1 MSRNA
6 SLASLSV
13 LSLGF
18 VVLGCGGTEG
28 NNVSCGDGTHL
39 EGTTCVSNGATD
51 GGADG
56 DETTPLVKGPKFDG
70 ITSLSS
76 ASATSLFVTWNPATD
91 ALTATALIKYRVYVG
106 TTAGGQNYSAAT
118 LTSPPGAS
126 SVLLT
131 GLTPGSEY
139 FVVVRAVNAL
149 GEEDTNKVEKSAKA
163 LDDSKP
169 PVFDGATK
177 AESADG
183 SAVKLSWTAA
193 KDEITAPEGL
203 VYLVYY
209 ATDAGKENLTVPSF
223 VSAPGAT
230 SIVVKGLPK
239 PKTKYYFK
247 VRARDAAGN
256 TDLNTVEVSA
266 DSGPDVAP
274 PVFSGCIDATTK
286 DAVSITVRWNPAT
299 DDVTPQGAIR
309 YNVYGGKDAKS
320 VDFTKPLATFT
331 GGDNGLVSGLKP
343 STEYF
348 LVCKAQDAADN
359 EDENKSVWVAK
370 TSEDGTPPNFL
381 GLDSVTNVTATTADL
396 AWKDAIDDKSATA
409 DIVYDVYESTTAG
422 GQDFTAP
429 PRATSE
435 KGATK
440 MTLTGISP
448 ATKLFWVVRARD
460 AAGNRDSNKVEKNGT
475 TAVSFSLN
483 VQTIFTAN
491 CATGTCHRGTTP
503 AAGLSLVEGVSYTN
517 TVGVAAS
524 GKSGAIR
531 IVKSNSAGSYLYQK
545 VTNAA
550 GIVGELMPPPAS
562 GGSLSPAEKDL
573 LKAWIDQGALNN

>member
-1 MSRNA
+1 MSRTA
-6 SLASLSV
+6 SLAFLPVLSV
-13 LSLGF
+13 GLAA
-18 VVLGCGGTEG
+18 LGCGGDDG
-28 NNVSCGDGTHL
+28 NNVACGPGTRL
-39 EGTTCVSNGATD
+39 EGTTCVPDAVDGA
-51 GGADG
+51 ADG
-56 DETTPLVKGPKFDG
+56 DETATVVKGPKFDG

-118 LTSPPGAS
+118 VTSPPGAS

-139 FVVVRAVNAL
+139 FVVVRAVNLL
-149 GEEDTNKVEKSAKA
+149 GEEDANKVEKSAKA
-163 LDDSKP
+163 LDDSKA

-177 AESADG
+177 AEPADG
-183 SAVKLSWTAA
+183 SAVKLSWTPA
-193 KDEITAPEGL
+193 KDEITAAEGI

-209 ATDAGKENLTVPSF
+209 AAEEGKENLTVPSF
-223 VSAPGAT
+223 VSAPGAS

-239 PKTKYYFK
+239 PKTKYFFK

-256 TDLNTVEVSA
+256 IDANKVEVSA
-266 DSGPDVAP
+266 ESGPDVAP
-274 PVFSGCIDATTK
+274 PTFAGCSDVTTK
-286 DAVSITVRWNPAT
+286 DAVSVTVRWNPAI
-299 DDVTPQGAIR
+299 DDVTPQGALR

-348 LVCKAQDAADN
+348 FVCKAQDAADN
-359 EDENKSVWVAK
+359 EDDNKSVWVAK
-370 TSEDGTPPNFL
+370 TLEDGTPPNFL
-381 GLDSVTNVTATTADL
+381 GLESVTNVTATTADL

-409 DIVYDVYESTTAG
+409 DIVYDVYQATVAG
-422 GQDFTAP
+422 GQDFTLP
-429 PRATSE
+429 PFATSE

-440 MTLTGISP
+440 MTLTGLSP

-460 AAGNRDSNKVEKNGT
+460 AAGNRDSNKAEKTGT

-483 VQTIFTAN
+483 IQTIFTAN

-503 AAGLSLVEGVSYTN
+503 AAGLSLVEGVAYTN
-517 TVGVAAS
+517 IVGVAAS
-524 GKSGAIR
+524 GKAGAIR
-531 IVKSNSAGSYLYQK
+531 IVKSNSTNSYLYQK
-545 VTNAA
+545 SINAP

-562 GGSLSPAEKDL
+562 GGSLTSAEKDL
-573 LKAWIDQGALNN
+573 IKAWIDQGALNN